1 MTNLLMI
8 LVQRTFLHSN
18 IIVVPLPL
26 KVAHFVGWAVPHTV
40 LVVAVH
46 HAGELHHSAWLHH
59 HQAGL
64 RVDDEKGGSGGE
76 EGQG

>member
-46 HAGELHHSAWLHH
+46 HAGEPHDVSRLHH
-59 HQAGL
+59 HQSWL
-64 RVDDEKGGSGGE
+64 RVNDEK
-76 EGQG
+76 